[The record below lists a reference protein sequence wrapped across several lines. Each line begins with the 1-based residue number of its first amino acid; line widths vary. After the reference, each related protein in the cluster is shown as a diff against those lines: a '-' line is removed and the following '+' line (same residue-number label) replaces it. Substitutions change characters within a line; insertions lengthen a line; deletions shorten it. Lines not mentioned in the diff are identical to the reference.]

1 MAGRFRR
8 RLTFVKIFMTK
19 IHVNNEA
26 NRMSSV
32 RAISLDT
39 ISSYKVYPP
48 MTANSHG
55 YRENLRV
62 LRRSC
67 KPYRPS
73 GFGKKTP
80 FQHGDAGNAADPA
93 FSKFSVVVLRVFA
106 AFGLRLQR
114 ITCRS

>member
-48 MTANSHG
+48 MTANSPG

-93 FSKFSVVVLRVFA
+93 FSKFSVVALRVFA